1 MDSIP
6 DVLQTELYRVAR
18 AMKEHGLPLIIG
30 GGYGLLLW
38 QRRVRE
44 KDLSTLRPVPPA
56 RSTDDLDIFLSVE
69 VMSDPENTETIR
81 SVLDDLGYEVVEG
94 RENYQ
99 FKRPVQH
106 RGQERSV
113 KIDLLAPVPRTA
125 EEVENIRVK
134 ERRLR
139 PKGFSG
145 LHAHPTPEALTIEEN
160 PLRVELAPQTPEAG
174 EQTRTEQREEV
185 PVFVPHLFSF
195 AMLKLFA
202 YRDRRKDPNVD
213 YGRHHAYDLYRSV
226 AMMTEEEW
234 EAARQIRAAYGEED
248 PVEEARRIA
257 EKHFGSADEQGC
269 LRVLE
274 YLREARSE
282 TGREAI
288 EAFSRD
294 LRALFEGVTGG
305 Q

>member
-1 MDSIP
+1 MNPIP
-6 DVLQTELYRVAR
+6 EVLQTELYRVAR
-18 AMKEHGLPLIIG
+18 AMEEHALSLIIG

-38 QRRVRE
+38 QRRVQQ

-56 RSTDDLDIFLSVE
+56 RSTDDLDIFFTAE
-69 VMSDPENTETIR
+69 VMSDPDNTETIR
-81 SVLDDLGYEVVEG
+81 AVLDDLGYEVVEG

-106 RGQERSV
+106 RGQARSV
-113 KIDLLAPVPRTA
+113 KIDLLAPVPRDA
-125 EEVENIRVK
+125 EEAENIRVK

-160 PLRVELAPQTPEAG
+160 LLRVELGPTASETE
-174 EQTRTEQREEV
+174 EQTDMRQQDEV

-202 YRDRRKDPNVD
+202 YRDRREDPNVD

-234 EAARQIRAAYGEED
+234 EAARQIQEAYGEED
-248 PVEEARRIA
+248 LMKEARYIA
-257 EKHFGSADEQGC
+257 AEHFGSVDERGC
-269 LRVLE
+269 LRILE
-274 YLREARSE
+274 YLSE
-282 TGREAI
+282 DPSQTGREEI
-288 EAFSRD
+288 EAFSKD
-294 LRALFEGVTGG
+294 LRELFGS
-305 Q
+305 

>member
-1 MDSIP
+1 MNPIP
-6 DVLQTELYRVAR
+6 EVLQTELYRVAR
-18 AMKEHGLPLIIG
+18 AMEEHALPLIIG

-38 QRRVRE
+38 QRRVQE
-44 KDLSTLRPVPPA
+44 KDLSTLRPVPQA
-56 RSTDDLDIFLSVE
+56 RSTDDLDIFLTVE
-69 VMSDPENTETIR
+69 VMSDPENTKTIR
-81 SVLDDLGYEVVEG
+81 SILDDLAYDIVKG

-125 EEVENIRVK
+125 EEAENIRVK

-160 PLRVELAPQTPEAG
+160 LLQVDLEPETAETE
-174 EQTRTEQREEV
+174 EQTDRKQREEV
-185 PVFVPHLFSF
+185 SVFVPHLFSF

-202 YRDRRKDPNVD
+202 YRDRREDPNVD

-226 AMMTEEEW
+226 AMMTEEDW
-234 EAARQIRAAYGEED
+234 VAARQIQEAYDEED
-248 PVEEARRIA
+248 LMEEARHIA
-257 EKHFGSADEQGC
+257 EGHFGSADERGC
-269 LRVLE
+269 LRILE
-274 YLREARSE
+274 YLREGPSE
-282 TGREAI
+282 TGREEI

-294 LRALFEGVTGG
+294 LRELFG